1 MRCPYGILGKNMS
14 ESFNP
19 NGGEP
24 LEKING
30 QPIDIDIDAEMASET
45 PAAVNARNK
54 KPKKDHFWTKII
66 VFMVAIILLRLFVID
81 PFLVNG
87 SSMEPTFED
96 GDYVIVDKLSYQV
109 RAPERGE
116 VIVFDAP
123 TNDGR
128 YFIKRIIGL
137 PGERVV
143 VDGTSVTI
151 FNKENPNG
159 FKSTEPYVK
168 FTSSRKADR
177 TLASDEYF
185 VMGDNR
191 EVSSDSRIWGALHR
205 TAIEGRALVRLLPFK
220 HFGLTPG
227 STDEFQGVNL
237 PQ

>member
-1 MRCPYGILGKNMS
+1 MS
-14 ESFNP
+14 AQTNNGFNP
-19 NGGEP
+19 DGGET

-30 QPIDIDIDAEMASET
+30 QAIDVDIDAELKDGDAMEI
-45 PAAVNARNK
+45 NARRNDLRIG
-54 KPKKDHFWTKII
+54 PARKDHFWSKIV
-66 VFMVAIILLRLFVID
+66 VFMLAIILLRLFVID

-96 GDYVIVDKLSYQV
+96 GDYVIVDKLSFNL

-143 VDGTSVTI
+143 VDGSSVTI

-159 FKSTEPYVK
+159 LKATETYVK
-168 FTSSRKADR
+168 FTSNRKADR
-177 TLASDEYF
+177 TLAADEYF

-191 EVSSDSRIWGALHR
+191 EVSSDSRIWGPLHR
-205 TAIEGRALVRLLPFK
+205 SAIEGRALVRLLPFK
-220 HFGLTPG
+220 TFGLTPG
-227 STDEFQGVNL
+227 SIDEFKDVKL

>member
-1 MRCPYGILGKNMS
+1 MLYLAQNLM
-14 ESFNP
+14 ESTP
-19 NGGEP
+19 ET
-24 LEKING
+24 EKKEIVG
-30 QPIDIDIDAEMASET
+30 AAQIDIDHDLRIAEIRAQ
-45 PAAVNARNK
+45 
-54 KPKKDHFWTKII
+54 KPEKKDRFWTKII
-66 VFMVAIILLRLFVID
+66 VFMLFIIVLRLFVID

-96 GDYVIVDKLSYQV
+96 GDYVIVDKLSYSL
-109 RAPERGE
+109 RDPKRGE

-137 PGERVV
+137 PGERIV

-159 FKSTEPYVK
+159 FKAKETYVK
-168 FTSSRKADR
+168 FQSSRKTDR
-177 TLASDEYF
+177 TLESDEYF

-191 EVSSDSRIWGALHR
+191 EVSSDSRIWGALKR
-205 TAIEGRALVRLLPFK
+205 DSIEGRALLRLLPFE
-220 HFGLTPG
+220 HFGMTPG
-227 STDEFQGVNL
+227 SVDEFVGVEL

>member
-1 MRCPYGILGKNMS
+1 MS

-30 QPIDIDIDAEMASET
+30 QPIDIDVDAEINDADAKAVSAS
-45 PAAVNARNK
+45 K
-54 KPKKDHFWTKII
+54 IKPKKDHFWTKII
-66 VFMVAIILLRLFVID
+66 FFMLAIILLRLFVID

-96 GDYVIVDKLSYQV
+96 GDYVIVDKLSYQL
-109 RAPERGE
+109 RAPARGE

-168 FTSSRKADR
+168 FTSNRKADR

-191 EVSSDSRIWGALHR
+191 EVSSDSRIWGPLHR
-205 TAIEGRALVRLLPFK
+205 SAIEGRALVRLLPLK
-220 HFGLTPG
+220 TFGITPG
-227 STDEFQGVNL
+227 STDEFPGVNL
-237 PQ
+237 PK